1 MNPVVRSMASNDAI
15 SVDITQ
21 DQMMPQY
28 AEMIYNGFW
37 YSPERIALQALV
49 DKTQEKVEGSV
60 RLKLY
65 KGSTTVVGRKSPY
78 SLYNAKIASFED
90 DGGLYNQNDAS
101 GFIKLNALRLRTL
114 SAQRGNIIGM

>member
-1 MNPVVRSMASNDAI
+1 MASNDAI

-65 KGSTTVVGRKSPY
+65 KV
-78 SLYNAKIASFED
+78 
-90 DGGLYNQNDAS
+90 
-101 GFIKLNALRLRTL
+101 
-114 SAQRGNIIGM
+114 